1 MRYHIL
7 ILLLLLWETG
17 CKKKKNAEPDPSKV
31 EITINAPQNGQT
43 FNSGD
48 TIYLNANINYNDQ
61 LHGCEVKIVDTVSG
75 FVLYDEAQHVHSDK
89 FVINEKWLNELT
101 SSVTLKVNF
110 IAYIDHNG
118 KTVNQERYIN
128 VTQ

>member
-1 MRYHIL
+1 MRLYTI
-7 ILLLLLWETG
+7 ITLLLLSVIG
-17 CKKKKNAEPDPSKV
+17 CQKKNDAAPDASKV
-31 EITINAPQNGQT
+31 NITINAPQNGQT
-43 FNSGD
+43 FRGGD
-48 TIYLNANINYNDQ
+48 TVYINASVNYDGQ

-89 FVINEKWLNELT
+89 FVIDDKWFNDLT
-101 SSVTLKVNF
+101 SSVALKVSV

-118 KTVNQERYIN
+118 NDVKQERNIY